1 MKSEADR
8 QGINVNY
15 SGMSFKA
22 ATFSDAVKAMSLLFF
37 LTENVDEEFDIDINV
52 DASRGGLRGARGRSA
67 GGSRAIC
74 SR

>member
-52 DASRGGLRGARGRSA
+52 DASRGGPSGSA
-67 GGSRAIC
+67 WAICGGSRAIC